1 MIDRLSLIS
10 IAKGDVA
17 KAIEY
22 TEKLADIDPGYLVRM
37 RLVLLYFE
45 ANDKQKFNQCLNA
58 FDDEELKSLVG
69 LFFSD
74 EKQRT
79 FPLSA
84 TREMMISKLNDARE
98 RRQLFKNIV
107 Y

>member
-10 IAKGDVA
+10 IAKGDVE

-22 TEKLADIDPGYLVRM
+22 TEKLAAVDSGYLVKM

-45 ANDKQKFNQCLNA
+45 ANDKQKFNQCLNT
-58 FDDEELKSLVG
+58 FDEEELKSLVG
-69 LFFSD
+69 LFFSE
-74 EKQRT
+74 EKRLQ
-79 FPLSA
+79 PSA
-84 TREMMISKLNDARE
+84 SREILINKLNDARE